1 MLLKEVL
8 DLFELLDTP
17 AACGETAKQLL
28 LENGAD
34 EVTVT
39 TIEGAKGSTDCIKA
53 LIKGSNGKSSGG
65 TAPTLGIIGRL
76 GGLGA
81 RPAMIGFVS
90 DGDGALAAL
99 AAGLK
104 IAKMHRNGDVL
115 EGDVIVATHICPDA
129 PTQEH
134 FPVPFMGSPIS
145 MVQCN
150 MAEVD
155 ERMDAILSIDT
166 TKGNRVINLNG
177 IAISNT
183 VKEGYILEVSNDLT
197 GSIDGKGTMEPATD
211 VFPLSNNYNPLPYY
225 LEPYESPVEGD
236 PGYDP
241 AYPYTLT
248 QGRIPFFHH
257 GTVRN
262 APWNRELCPVPE
274 TWINPETAAE
284 IGIEDGDWLWLE
296 SKRGRTQGL
305 ARVTKSVAPKVIYQE
320 RYWFPELL
328 DSDDPNRAWQA
339 MNINLLTQNNDECP
353 FNDVYGTYVLRGVQI
368 NITKADSAPE
378 GVWTDPTD
386 FTPWLPEPSE
396 NTGGGNAVYGA

>member
-155 ERMDAILSIDT
+155 ERMDAIISIDT
-166 TKGNRVINLNG
+166 TKGNRIINVNG
-177 IAISNT
+177 IAISPT
-183 VKEGYILEVSNDLT
+183 TKMGYILSVSNDLMDVMTRVT
-197 GSIDGKGTMEPATD
+197 GKMPLVFALSQQDITPYGNDLYHLNSILQPTTSTNAPVVGVAIATEQMVAGCATGATHGTD
-211 VFPLSNNYNPLPYY
+211 VEEAARFA
-225 LEPYESPVEGD
+225 VE
-236 PGYDP
+236 
-241 AYPYTLT
+241 
-248 QGRIPFFHH
+248 
-257 GTVRN
+257 
-262 APWNRELCPVPE
+262 
-274 TWINPETAAE
+274 
-284 IGIEDGDWLWLE
+284 
-296 SKRGRTQGL
+296 
-305 ARVTKSVAPKVIYQE
+305 VAK
-320 RYWFPELL
+320 
-328 DSDDPNRAWQA
+328 
-339 MNINLLTQNNDECP
+339 
-353 FNDVYGTYVLRGVQI
+353 VYGPGACKFYDEEQFDRLQKLYGDMSHFQ
-368 NITKADSAPE
+368 
-378 GVWTDPTD
+378 
-386 FTPWLPEPSE
+386 TPGKSE
-396 NTGGGNAVYGA
+396 